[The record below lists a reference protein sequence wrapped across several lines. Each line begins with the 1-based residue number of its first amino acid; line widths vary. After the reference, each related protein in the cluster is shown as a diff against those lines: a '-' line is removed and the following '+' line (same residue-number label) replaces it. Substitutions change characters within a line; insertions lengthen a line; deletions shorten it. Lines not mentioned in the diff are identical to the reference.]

1 MPQKAKNPPVKATTQ
16 DFIEL
21 DEVKDDIV
29 LLRDKSAVLII
40 EVGTVNYW
48 LLAQEEQDSI
58 ISAYSN
64 FLNSL
69 SFPVQILI
77 VSKKT
82 DITTY
87 LSLIDEKIKQ
97 QPVDFMKKRLESY
110 KEFIKSTIKKSEVL
124 EKNFYFVIPFSP
136 FELGAIKSAQK
147 LTNDYII
154 ERAKL
159 SLYPK
164 KDHLLRLLVKI
175 GLKATPLQKQKIVEL
190 FYSLYNSSNNKNL
203 AHIDSYTNLSVSKQ
217 K

>member
-1 MPQKAKNPPVKATTQ
+1 MQQKAKTPPIKATTQ
-16 DFIEL
+16 DFIEI
-21 DEVKDDIV
+21 EEIKDDIV

-48 LLAQEEQDSI
+48 LLAEEEQNSI
-58 ISAYSN
+58 ITAYGK

-82 DITTY
+82 DISSY
-87 LSLIDEKIKQ
+87 LSLVDERIKQ

-124 EKNFYFVIPFSP
+124 EKNFYFAIPFSP
-136 FELGAIKSAQK
+136 FELGAVKSVQN
-147 LTNDYII
+147 LTKDYII

-164 KDHLLRLLVKI
+164 RDHLLRLLLKI
-175 GLKATPLQKQKIVEL
+175 GLKASTLQKQKIVEL
-190 FYSLYNSSNNKNL
+190 FYSLYNSSNDKKL
-203 AHIDSYTNLSVSKQ
+203 AHVDSYTNLSISKQ

>member
-1 MPQKAKNPPVKATTQ
+1 
-16 DFIEL
+16 
-21 DEVKDDIV
+21 DIV

-48 LLAQEEQDSI
+48 LLAEEEQNSI
-58 ISAYSN
+58 ITAYGK

-82 DITTY
+82 DISSY
-87 LSLIDEKIKQ
+87 LSLVDERIKQ
-97 QPVDFMKKRLESY
+97 QSIDFMKKRLESY
-110 KEFIKSTIKKSEVL
+110 KDFIKSTIKKSEVL
-124 EKNFYFVIPFSP
+124 EKNFYFAIPFSP
-136 FELGAIKSAQK
+136 FELGAVKSVQS
-147 LTNDYII
+147 LTKDYII

-164 KDHLLRLLVKI
+164 RDHLLRLLVKI
-175 GLKATPLQKQKIVEL
+175 GLKASTLQKQKIVEL
-190 FYSLYNSSNNKNL
+190 FYSLYNSSNDKKL
-203 AHIDSYTNLSVSKQ
+203 AHVDSYTNLSMSKQ

>member
-1 MPQKAKNPPVKATTQ
+1 MPHKAKNPPVKATTQ
-16 DFIEL
+16 DFIEI
-21 DEVKDDIV
+21 DELRDDIV
-29 LLRDKSAVLII
+29 RLIDKSAVLII

-87 LSLIDEKIKQ
+87 LSLVDEKIKQ

-136 FELGAIKSAQK
+136 FELGAVKSAQK

>member
-1 MPQKAKNPPVKATTQ
+1 MPHKAKNPPVKATTQ
-16 DFIEL
+16 DFIEI
-21 DEVKDDIV
+21 DEVRDDIV

-87 LSLIDEKIKQ
+87 LSLVDEKIKQ

-136 FELGAIKSAQK
+136 FELGAVKSAQK

>member
-1 MPQKAKNPPVKATTQ
+1 MQQKAKTPPVRATTQ
-16 DFIEL
+16 DFIEI
-21 DEVKDDIV
+21 DEVRDDIV

-48 LLAQEEQDSI
+48 LLAEEEQNSI
-58 ISAYSN
+58 ITAYGK

-82 DITTY
+82 DISSY
-87 LSLIDEKIKQ
+87 LSLVDERIKQ
-97 QPVDFMKKRLESY
+97 QSIDFMKKRLESY
-110 KEFIKSTIKKSEVL
+110 KDFIKSTIKKSEVL
-124 EKNFYFVIPFSP
+124 EKNFYFAIPFSP
-136 FELGAIKSAQK
+136 FELGAVKSVQS
-147 LTNDYII
+147 LTKDYII

-164 KDHLLRLLVKI
+164 RDHLLRLLVKI
-175 GLKATPLQKQKIVEL
+175 GLKASTLQKQKIVEL
-190 FYSLYNSSNNKNL
+190 FYSLYNSSNDKKL
-203 AHIDSYTNLSVSKQ
+203 AHVDSYTNLSMSKQ